1 LISRIQQKFEDAKN
15 ESRKVLVSFVTAGD
29 PKPEYT
35 VPALEALVRGGVD
48 ILELGIPFS
57 DPEAEGPSIQKSS
70 ERALENGVSLK
81 VVLQM
86 VKEFR
91 ENDSKTPVVLMGYL
105 NSILAMESFSESARR
120 AGVDGLIVV
129 NLPPEEADQFQSELA
144 ENQIDL
150 IYLLAPTTT
159 DERSAFI
166 ANKATGFLY
175 YVSLK
180 GITGAGHIEV
190 DEVASKI
197 AKLRSITDLPLCVGF
212 GIKGP
217 ETAAEI
223 GRFSDGVVVGS
234 ALVDL
239 MSKSD
244 DIESA
249 TKELESAAS
258 NLRQGLDSI

>member
-1 LISRIQQKFEDAKN
+1 MSRIQEKFKSAKA
-15 ESRKVLVSFVTAGD
+15 ESRKVLVSFITAGD
-29 PKPEYT
+29 PSTDYT

-48 ILELGIPFS
+48 ILEIGIPFS

-70 ERALENGVSLK
+70 ERALGNGVSLK

-91 ENDSKTPVVLMGYL
+91 KKDAETPVVLMGYL
-105 NSILAMESFSESARR
+105 NSILAMEDFSESACG
-120 AGVDGLIVV
+120 AGVDGVIVV
-129 NLPPEEADQFQSELA
+129 NLPPEEAEDFQLELA
-144 ENQIDL
+144 QNQIDL

-159 DERSAFI
+159 DERSTFI
-166 ANKATGFLY
+166 AKKATGFLY

-197 AKLRSITDLPLCVGF
+197 SSLRAITDLPLCVGF
-212 GIKGP
+212 GIKGS
-217 ETAAEI
+217 ETAAKI
-223 GRFSDGVVVGS
+223 GKFSDGVVVGS

-244 DIESA
+244 GVENA
-249 TKELESAAS
+249 VQELERAAS
-258 NLRQGLDSI
+258 DLRCGLDSI